1 MGLLRHRPS
10 GVSRLAGPAL
20 GVATA
25 LAMGL
30 AILCVAETAGAAQI
44 LACKLSIDDGQRQS
58 PPSDMTISVA
68 PDEWLKWT
76 DTGWTRNQCGNHGGV
91 APDVAC
97 SIHDGHFQ
105 ADFDWESNIG
115 RLERHV
121 VLNLTSGELIV
132 RNHNGLEQKGVCRP
146 APAPVLPAPVS
157 APALAPAASPK
168 PVPHS

>member
-10 GVSRLAGPAL
+10 GHARLATQAL
-20 GVATA
+20 YAAAA
-25 LAMGL
+25 LA
-30 AILCVAETAGAAQI
+30 VACGASAAGAAQI

-58 PPSDMTISVA
+58 PPDEMTISVA
-68 PDEWLKWT
+68 PDAFLKWT
-76 DTGWTRNQCGNHGGV
+76 DTGWSRNQCGNHGGI

-105 ADFDWESNIG
+105 ADFAWESNIG

-132 RNHNGLEQKGVCRP
+132 HDHNGLEQKGVCRP
-146 APAPVLPAPVS
+146 APEPVLPPPPAAAAT
-157 APALAPAASPK
+157 APADSPK